1 MHQAESKRCSLKP
14 NPSRSAILGQVF
26 VAVVP
31 INFRGTDHAIPA
43 LKCDIL
49 PLSRRDP
56 RHGETHEAAGI
67 YQVNRRCRHL
77 TDALAARRTS
87 AAGGDASGRVSQT

>member
-14 NPSRSAILGQVF
+14 NPGRSAILGQVF

-49 PLSRRDP
+49 SRTRREP
-56 RHGETHEAAGI
+56 SAGKAHEAAGI
-67 YQVNRRCRHL
+67 TFL
-77 TDALAARRTS
+77 GGAS
-87 AAGGDASGRVSQT
+87 AAGPQDFWRD